1 MLDYPREPT
10 SVIFHISTY
19 KMMHGVVQQP
29 IHLKARFCVG
39 VSQTPIFH
47 KIIRRDRR
55 GVDSRIIA
63 VLFLQSYGNFRSHRT
78 RRRPRKTRIDDMRC
92 SARRLHVME
101 LGLLM
106 VSTNQTSCWIR
117 PRETSIGSVGLN
129 MSRRETAQCLIKA
142 AAARGLD
149 CYFLKSGLLIRLLTS

>member
-101 LGLLM
+101 ARSSDRFHKPNKLLDPSPGNIDR
-106 VSTNQTSCWIR
+106 VCRVEYEQEGNS
-117 PRETSIGSVGLN
+117 SVP
-129 MSRRETAQCLIKA
+129 
-142 AAARGLD
+142 D
-149 CYFLKSGLLIRLLTS
+149 